1 MLVLPGITEAWHDVR
16 LALVIGGTVAHMI
29 NPFVLFLLGFIL
41 GILTGFFGVGGG
53 FLLTPTLNI
62 LGLLMVHAIGTG
74 FSVIAGNALA
84 GAMKHH
90 KLGNV
95 DLRLGI
101 TLGLSSIGGV
111 ELGKRLVLYLE
122 KLNLA
127 GTYVRVVYIVL
138 LVLISMLIMREYY
151 HSWKIKPNERKGK
164 MMETGERRSV
174 LKGPIYRI
182 GLPPKISLPR
192 SGVDSISM
200 WVIIVSGILIGFLS
214 GFMGI
219 GGGFIGLPLLIY
231 VIGVPTITAVGTS
244 LVVVLLI
251 SCYGTAVY
259 GLIGSVQWIATL
271 IILAGS
277 LIGVQLGVYATKYV
291 TGMRIK
297 ILFALLLL
305 VVAVSVFL
313 KQINVV
319 TMSGYLVI
327 SSACALCLIILRP
340 LRKNLLTL
348 ITRQKE

>member
-1 MLVLPGITEAWHDVR
+1 
-16 LALVIGGTVAHMI
+16 MI
-29 NPFVLFLLGFIL
+29 NPFVLFPLGFIL
-41 GILTGFFGVGGG
+41 GVLTGFFGVGGG

-62 LGLLMVHAIGTG
+62 LGLQMVYAIGTG
-74 FSVIAGNALA
+74 FFAIAGNSLI
-84 GAMKHH
+84 GAIRHH

-101 TLGLSSIGGV
+101 IVGLFSSGAV

-127 GTYVRVVYIVL
+127 GTYVRMTYIVL
-138 LVLISMLIMREYY
+138 LVLISLSMLKEYY
-151 HSWKIKPNERKGK
+151 HYRKMRQNEQ
-164 MMETGERRSV
+164 EGERIETQMRKFA
-174 LKGPIYRI
+174 LTRHIYRI

-192 SGVDSISM
+192 CEVDSISI
-200 WVIIVSGILIGFLS
+200 WVIIASGILIGSLS

-219 GGGFIGLPLLIY
+219 GGGVIGLPLLIY

-244 LVVVLLI
+244 LVVVLLT

-259 GLIGSVQWIATL
+259 AVAGYVEWIAAL

-277 LIGVQLGVYATKYV
+277 LIGVQLGVYAIKYV
-291 TGMRIK
+291 TGMKIK
-297 ILFALLLL
+297 ILFALLLW

-313 KQINVV
+313 KQINMA

-327 SSACALCLIILRP
+327 SSACLICLAILLP
-340 LRKNLLTL
+340 LRKTLLIRT
-348 ITRQKE
+348 TRHKL